1 MAAIPRGATEMTFD
15 EAMAYHRSWTESDRK
30 LVRDSLARCYR
41 DVISIWANYDGWYF
55 DDLNDP
61 DGVDF
66 EESLVQTVDWVGE
79 RHGWYVPPSGSYV
92 AGYWHKSRYSNSD
105 RYSNGV
111 NYIYLHAGFIRMR
124 CETSNPVEVEL
135 SGRTR
140 SSVLT
145 HSAARDLYP
154 VCDRCWLQHAPGDCD

>member
-1 MAAIPRGATEMTFD
+1 MTFD

-41 DVISIWANYDGWYF
+41 DVVSFWANHGDGWYF

-66 EESLVQTVDWVGE
+66 EESLVQTVEWVGKYY
-79 RHGWYVPPSGSYV
+79 GWYVPPSGSYV
-92 AGYWHKSRYSNSD
+92 AGFWHKTRRLNSD
-105 RYSNGV
+105 YNSNGV
-111 NYIYLHAGFIRMR
+111 NHIYLHAGFIRML

-145 HSAARDLYP
+145 RSATRNLYP
-154 VCDRCWLQHAPGDCD
+154 VCDRCWLQHAPDGCD

>member
-1 MAAIPRGATEMTFD
+1 MTFD

-41 DVISIWANYDGWYF
+41 EGASVDFADCYSHPWPF

-66 EESLVQTVDWVGE
+66 EKSLVQTVDWVGTYYE
-79 RHGWYVPPSGSYV
+79 WYVPPSGSYV
-92 AGYWHKSRYSNSD
+92 AGYWHKTRRPNSKFN
-105 RYSNGV
+105 SNGV
-111 NYIYLHAGFIRMR
+111 NHIYLHAGFIRMR

-145 HSAARDLYP
+145 HGTARDLYP